1 MKALKGILSG
11 FNKTITKLE
20 QLNKVN
26 ITHVEENTQRIKSLQ
41 EQNLSLTAE
50 AQAAK
55 NIADNLRKLVT
66 AETEE
71 IKE

>member
-20 QLNKVN
+20 QLSKLNN
-26 ITHVEENTQRIKSLQ
+26 DHVEENTQRIKSLQ

-55 NIADNLRKLVT
+55 NIADNLRKLLAT
-66 AETEE
+66 ETEE
-71 IKE
+71 TK